1 MDNQKELQQISKR
14 CIKKYKKALD
24 TARKLEAEAIHLKN
38 RNITILSRIEER
50 WNKEAREE
58 RLRKKLSII
67 VPAGV
72 CAVIGIV
79 VGVILATSSVGK
91 STGVYRDSSY
101 QSVPDTGQG
110 TYTWSNGNKYVGEW
124 KGDNMH
130 GQGTYTWPNGDKYV
144 GVWKD
149 GRETGGWYYWAD
161 GGKKWSYTDSAGNW
175 VDN

>member
-1 MDNQKELQQISKR
+1 MINWSKVF
-14 CIKKYKKALD
+14 
-24 TARKLEAEAIHLKN
+24 
-38 RNITILSRIEER
+38 ITQL
-50 WNKEAREE
+50 
-58 RLRKKLSII
+58 
-67 VPAGV
+67 
-72 CAVIGIV
+72 
-79 VGVILATSSVGK
+79 VILYCFSCVPPTY
-91 STGVYRDSSY
+91 TGPTGCISGDCNN
-101 QSVPDTGQG
+101 GQG
-110 TYTWSNGNKYVGEW
+110 TYIYKNGNKYVGEW

>member
-1 MDNQKELQQISKR
+1 M
-14 CIKKYKKALD
+14 
-24 TARKLEAEAIHLKN
+24 
-38 RNITILSRIEER
+38 
-50 WNKEAREE
+50 
-58 RLRKKLSII
+58 
-67 VPAGV
+67 
-72 CAVIGIV
+72 
-79 VGVILATSSVGK
+79 
-91 STGVYRDSSY
+91 YRDSSY

-161 GGKKWSYTDSAGNW
+161 GSKKWSYRDSAGNW
-175 VDN
+175 NE